1 VYAFTLIIGKH
12 LPLSWPNI
20 SAVTN
25 NFIVLQ
31 EQVGVFFILDVLRAV
46 LKSGLLCHDV
56 MLRIE
61 K

>member
-1 VYAFTLIIGKH
+1 VYAFILIIAKH
-12 LPLSWPNI
+12 LPLSWPKI

-31 EQVGVFFILDVLRAV
+31 EQVGVFFILDVLRVV